1 MSRPRAYAAQA
12 QSKRTAWDGIQPV
25 AQITCFRCGEDKP
38 QTGAV
43 KFHAHLVCVD
53 CAKKLQS
60 LDTKGS
66 K

>member
-12 QSKRTAWDGIQPV
+12 QSKRTAWDDIQP
-25 AQITCFRCGEDKP
+25 AAKITCVRCGEDKH

-43 KFHAHLVCVD
+43 KFRAHLVCAD

-60 LDTKGS
+60 LDTKGA